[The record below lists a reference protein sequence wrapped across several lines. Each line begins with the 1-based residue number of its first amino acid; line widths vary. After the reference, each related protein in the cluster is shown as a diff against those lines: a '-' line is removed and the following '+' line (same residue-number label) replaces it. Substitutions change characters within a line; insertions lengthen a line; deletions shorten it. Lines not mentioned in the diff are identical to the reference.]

1 MPQPQW
7 GDNEYDLLFKAV
19 ENLEPFVDGSIYMR
33 AQWGDLRYDL
43 LFKLASNISNISGGG
58 SGTSAQVVTAPTNTT
73 DFSMLPGGV
82 APTSGVYW
90 APRDNSTLWT
100 ISGGNNQWRV
110 VDQNNP

>member
-1 MPQPQW
+1 MPNW
-7 GDNEYDLLFKAV
+7 GDHEYDLLYKAV
-19 ENLEPFVDGSIYMR
+19 AALEPYVSNFQ
-33 AQWGDLRYDL
+33 APKWGDHRWDL
-43 LFKLASNISNISGGG
+43 LYKLTNNIGSISGGG
-58 SGTSAQVVTAPTNTT
+58 SGSAQVVTAPANTT

-100 ISGGNNQWRV
+100 IQGGSDQWRV